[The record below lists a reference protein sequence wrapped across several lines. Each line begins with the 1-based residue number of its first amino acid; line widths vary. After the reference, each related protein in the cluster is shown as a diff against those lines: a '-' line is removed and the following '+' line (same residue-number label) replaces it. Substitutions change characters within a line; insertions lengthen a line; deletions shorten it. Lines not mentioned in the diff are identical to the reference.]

1 MLQNFLNQNFQ
12 ELLGVCAIERRG
24 KKMKLA

>member
-12 ELLGVCAIERRG
+12 ELLGVWTIERRG

>member
-12 ELLGVCAIERRG
+12 ELLGVCTIENRG